1 MNIPARRNE
10 PEYQWLPMT
19 RPAALRPP
27 VVIARGDGLHVED
40 VEGRRYL
47 DGRGGIVNVNVGHN
61 RPEVQDAIRRQLDA
75 IAYYPSFDGSAT
87 PPSIALASRLIGM
100 TAQEDMARVMFGSG
114 GSDAVETA
122 LKPARQYWLLAGA
135 PRRTKFISLRNAYH
149 GMHFGGASLNGNAVF
164 RSSYEPLLPGCF
176 QVETPWLYRNPFTSD
191 PKELGEICANL
202 LEREILHQ
210 GPDTVA
216 AFIAEPMQ
224 GAGGYIVPPENYWP
238 LVRQVCDRHGVLL
251 IADEVITG
259 FGRLGSMFGSRLWGV
274 KPDIMCFA
282 KGLTSGYVPLGATLI
297 NARMATAWDQADH
310 PNGAVMHGYSYSG
323 HPLACAAAMAVLDIT
338 EREDLPANAARH
350 GPHLLEALKPFAE
363 RFPIVGDV
371 RGKGLLVCLELVR
384 DRKTREPA
392 DEDLAYR
399 LADATRAAGILVRP
413 GGNKIAISPPL
424 TIGAREIDAIV
435 AALQS
440 AFERVT
446 P

>member
-1 MNIPARRNE
+1 MNFSARRNDADC
-10 PEYQWLPMT
+10 QWLPMT
-19 RPAALRPP
+19 RPAALRAP
-27 VVIARGDGLHVED
+27 VVIARGDGLYVED

-61 RPEVQDAIRRQLDA
+61 RREVQDAIRNQLDA

-87 PPSIALASRLIGM
+87 PPSIALARRLIGM

-122 LKPARQYWLLAGA
+122 LKLARQYWVLAGE

-164 RSSYEPLLPGCF
+164 RASYEPLLPGCF
-176 QVETPWLYRNPFTSD
+176 QVETPWLYRNPFTDD
-191 PKELGEICANL
+191 PEELGKICARL
-202 LEREILHQ
+202 LEREIQHQ

-238 LVRQVCDRHGVLL
+238 LVREVCDRHGVLL

-274 KPDIMCFA
+274 KPDIMCLA
-282 KGLTSGYVPLGATLI
+282 KGLTSGYVPLGAALI
-297 NARMATAWDQADH
+297 NARMASAWDQPTH

-323 HPLACAAAMAVLDIT
+323 HPLGCAAALAVLDVT
-338 EREDLPANAARH
+338 EDEDLPANAARL
-350 GPHLLEALKPFAE
+350 GPVLLEALLPFKE
-363 RFPIVGDV
+363 RFACIGDV
-371 RGKGLLVCLELVR
+371 RGKGLLVCLELAR
-384 DRKTREPA
+384 DQKTREPA

-399 LADATRAAGILVRP
+399 IADATREAGVLVRP

-424 TIGAREIDAIV
+424 TIGTGEIEAIV
-435 AALQS
+435 TALR
-440 AFERVT
+440 AGIARVT
-446 P
+446 E